1 MFLAKQTSGLAL
13 AAERF
18 GASEIPGHALSRR
31 AFTPVID
38 CLPDHEECV
47 LSLAWDVFV
56 YLRADSGIRMSP
68 GLPTK
73 LMATAMA
80 MFVPPP

>member
-38 CLPDHEECV
+38 CLPDYEQ
-47 LSLAWDVFV
+47 
-56 YLRADSGIRMSP
+56 
-68 GLPTK
+68 
-73 LMATAMA
+73 
-80 MFVPPP
+80 